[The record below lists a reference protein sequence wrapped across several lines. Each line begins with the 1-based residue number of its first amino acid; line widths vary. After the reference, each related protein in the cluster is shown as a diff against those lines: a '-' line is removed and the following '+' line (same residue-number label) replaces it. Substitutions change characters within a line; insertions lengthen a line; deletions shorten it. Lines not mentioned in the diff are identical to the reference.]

1 VRKERLAEGE
11 RVIKGASYS
20 SSLMHTHTGPRDEKN
35 GTLNSFCKSILQTRL
50 ILLRDNFTFVQ
61 ASQINY

>member
-20 SSLMHTHTGPRDEKN
+20 SSLMHTHTGPRDEKI
-35 GTLNSFCKSILQTRL
+35 GRLSSIFYFALN
-50 ILLRDNFTFVQ
+50 LLY
-61 ASQINY
+61 I